1 MKVRHNA
8 WTGCIAVTTALLAA
22 CSGSIDSPNQMT
34 YEPGTSG
41 NEDAEGNSGSGGGV
55 DNGSGSLDNGSG
67 GGVDNG
73 SGGGVDNGSGGGVDN
88 GSGDVGNGSGGG
100 VDNGSGDPTT
110 PAIGSECVPGTPK
123 TSQLQRLTN
132 AQYDNTIRDL
142 VGLDLAPSS
151 LLPPDASGSVDQRR
165 WDGYRSAAETVA
177 AEVMASPEAKASVIP
192 CTPEGDGAACASQ
205 LVAEFGARAFR
216 RPLTADETAR
226 YESLYTRRAELTE
239 TGTFDE
245 AAHLIIE
252 AFLSSP
258 SFVTRAELNSAAE
271 GDRFLL
277 SPHETASRLS
287 YLLWES
293 MPDAELFAAA
303 DAGELASSAGILT
316 QAQRMLQDPR
326 ARDTVASFHRRYMH
340 MGSGTRWEVI
350 QRDSQLFPSFDEA
363 QVPAMSQE
371 TELFLD
377 HVAFSGGS
385 FSDMFTSPVAY
396 VNAGLAPLY
405 GLDAAD
411 FGAQLEPVEL
421 DPQTRPGILTRV
433 GFLAS
438 HSSFNRTSPILRGAF
453 IQKEILCTSMG
464 TPPPGVEGTPLPTE
478 GLTTNRE
485 RVDAQTAPQECSGCH
500 HTVINPTGFALES
513 YDATGAV
520 QTTDNGAPVDTSAK
534 VLIGGELR
542 DLANAAELMTAIAN
556 SPEAQRCYAEK
567 LVKYAFK
574 RDLEAADACT
584 VDELTSKLTN
594 GGYTILNLITDLTQT
609 ESFRYR
615 APETEVAQ

>member
-22 CSGSIDSPNQMT
+22 CSGSIDSPNPVT
-34 YEPGTSG
+34 YDDPGASG
-41 NEDAEGNSGSGGGV
+41 NQGADDNNGSGGGGDNTSGADNGSGSV
-55 DNGSGSLDNGSG
+55 DNGSGSVDDGSG
-67 GGVDNG
+67 NVDNG
-73 SGGGVDNGSGGGVDN
+73 SGNVDNGSGNVDDGSSDPTSPPI
-88 GSGDVGNGSGGG
+88 GSGCEPG
-100 VDNGSGDPTT
+100 V
-110 PAIGSECVPGTPK
+110 PK

-165 WDGYRSAAETVA
+165 WDGYRAAAETVA

-258 SFVTRAELNSAAE
+258 SFVTRAELNSTAE

-303 DAGELASSAGILT
+303 DAGELTSSAGILT

-350 QRDSQLFPSFDEA
+350 QRDSQLFPAFDEA

-377 HVAFSGGS
+377 QVAFSGGS
-385 FSDMFTSPVAY
+385 FSDLFTSPVAY

-405 GLDAAD
+405 GLDPAD

-421 DPQTRPGILTRV
+421 DPETRPGILTRV

-485 RVDAQTAPQECSGCH
+485 RVDAQTSPDECAGCH

-520 QTTDNGAPVDTSAK
+520 QATDNGAPVDTSAK

-542 DLANAAELMTAIAN
+542 DLTSAADLMTAIAN

-567 LVKYAFK
+567 WVEYAFK
-574 RDLEAADACT
+574 RDLDAADVCT
-584 VDELTSKLTN
+584 VDELSSKLTQ